1 MMKFSLW
8 TNYGALNSKPVFDAF
23 AYSCLDAGHTVGY
36 NDKSSDVDVI
46 WSVLWYGRMA
56 NNKTIWEQAQ
66 QNKKPIIVLEVGGLQ
81 RNITWKVGLNGINR
95 DAYFGPKGN
104 DDTRA
109 KKLGL
114 TCKPWKDN
122 KNGPIVIACQHAY
135 SHQWKNKK
143 PIPTWV
149 YDTAMEIRDYTD
161 RQIVIRPHPRCRI
174 QGIEHYV
181 KDVILQYPK
190 KLVGTYDDFDFHV
203 DDAYAIVNWSSNP
216 ATHAI
221 INGIPAFVGPSSL
234 AYDVANIDLKDI
246 NNPIK
251 PDRTQWLNDLAHTE
265 WTVEEIKQGIP
276 LKSLTSCL

>member
-1 MMKFSLW
+1 MKFSLW

>member
-8 TNYGALNSKPVFDAF
+8 TNYGALNSKPIFDAF

-46 WSVLWYGRMA
+46 WSVLWHGRMA
-56 NNKTIWEQAQ
+56 NNRTIWEQAQ

-81 RNITWKVGLNGINR
+81 RNTTWKVGLNGINR

-161 RQIVIRPHPRCRI
+161 RQIIIRPHPRCRI

-190 KLVGTYDDFDFHV
+190 KLIGTYDDFDFYV

>member
-46 WSVLWYGRMA
+46 WSVLWHGRMA
-56 NNKTIWEQAQ
+56 NNRTIWEQAQ

-81 RNITWKVGLNGINR
+81 RNTTWKVGLNGINR

-161 RQIVIRPHPRCRI
+161 RQIIIRPHPRCRI

-190 KLVGTYDDFDFHV
+190 KLIGTYDDFDFYV

>member
-36 NDKSSDVDVI
+36 NDKGSDVDVI
-46 WSVLWYGRMA
+46 WSVLWHGRMA
-56 NNKTIWEQAQ
+56 NNRTIWEQAQ

-114 TCKPWKDN
+114 TCKPWKN
-122 KNGPIVIACQHAY
+122 NENGPIVIACQHAY

-149 YDTAMEIRDYTD
+149 YDTATEIRDYTD
-161 RQIVIRPHPRCRI
+161 RQIIIRPHPRCRI

-181 KDVILQYPK
+181 KDVVLQYPK
-190 KLVGTYDDFDFHV
+190 KLIGTYDDFDFHV

-221 INGIPAFVGPSSL
+221 MNGIPAFVGPSSL

>member
-1 MMKFSLW
+1 MKFSLW

-46 WSVLWYGRMA
+46 WSVLWHGRMA
-56 NNKTIWEQAQ
+56 NNRTIWEQAQ

-122 KNGPIVIACQHAY
+122 GNGPIVIACQHAY

-149 YDTAMEIRDYTD
+149 YDTATEIRDYTD
-161 RQIVIRPHPRCRI
+161 RQIIIRPHPRCRI

-190 KLVGTYDDFDFHV
+190 KLIGTYDDFDFYV